1 MPRCRTRYNCRRAHK
16 RFVRQSG
23 LNFLAGVSCYPSP
36 GTKSKERCSLDY
48 PTSISGSSRKKVV
61 VRKFSRDWQ
70 SGYVDPQRFVQDGR
84 LEMLD
89 STGKVLTIALSEV
102 KMMCFVREFFS
113 GDDPE
118 RLIRRS
124 FTSRPRTPGL
134 WLRMRLRDG
143 EELEG
148 LASND
153 VSLMEPDGIQIAPPD
168 MRSNTQRIFLPRT
181 ALQSL
186 EIVAVIH
193 PSTRRK
199 TEVADQEGLFAS

>member
-1 MPRCRTRYNCRRAHK
+1 MVLP
-16 RFVRQSG
+16 V
-23 LNFLAGVSCYPSP
+23 
-36 GTKSKERCSLDY
+36 
-48 PTSISGSSRKKVV
+48 SGSSRKRVI

-70 SGYVDPQRFVQDGR
+70 SGYVDPVGFAHDGQ
-84 LEMLD
+84 LELLD
-89 STGKVLTIALSEV
+89 MTGKVLTISLQDV
-102 KMMCFVREFFS
+102 KMMCFVREFLT

-124 FTSRPRTPGL
+124 FASRPRTPGL

-153 VSLMEPDGIQIAPPD
+153 VSLLEPEGIQFAPPD
-168 MRSNTQRIFLPRT
+168 MRSNTQRIFIPRA

-186 EIVAVIH
+186 EIAAVVH

-199 TEVADQEGLFAS
+199 LEPTEQARLFAS